1 MKKQK
6 LALTVILAA
15 LLGLSFPTQAQV
27 FIQEEDMGTNN
38 RVSRDGEGL
47 GPGHGGDTDLD
58 PDPVEYTPLGSGALI
73 LGCLGGAYLLGR
85 RRKERE

>member
-1 MKKQK
+1 MRTRN
-6 LALTVILAA
+6 LALTVILAM
-15 LLGLSFPTQAQV
+15 LLGLSFPTQAQI

-38 RVSRDGEGL
+38 RVSRDGDGI

-58 PDPVEYTPLGSGALI
+58 PDPVEYTPLGGGALI
-73 LGCLGGAYLLGR
+73 LGCLGGAYLLSR